1 MSLWAATATMRKSR
15 LLWSLKIGVQKKG
28 SRYNLVTLASVKTWG
43 IGRELAV

>member
-1 MSLWAATATMRKSR
+1 MMGWGT
-15 LLWSLKIGVQKKG
+15 KKRA